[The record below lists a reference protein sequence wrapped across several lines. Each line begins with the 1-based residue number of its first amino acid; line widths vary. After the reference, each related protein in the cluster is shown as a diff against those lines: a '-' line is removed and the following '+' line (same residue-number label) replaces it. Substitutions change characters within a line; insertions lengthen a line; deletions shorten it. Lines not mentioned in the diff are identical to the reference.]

1 MATLTYNVTYGDWS
15 GKINLNY
22 TASYDP
28 ATNQTTITFL
38 QSSAVYSS
46 SADYQTTTDTDITV
60 QAGDNPNSSGTA
72 TLHTE
77 GYGTGG
83 EVTFTGTPSP
93 SSIVIQHS
101 AGTGAKTVTISCST
115 TVAVRPYSGSSLVY
129 AGGSGSVTVSNDV
142 PAYTLSVSAGEG
154 TKITVNRTASS
165 FASTGYLSNG
175 AVIYYGDKLTISF
188 EALSGFE
195 LESHKVNNSDFTSG
209 NVHTVSAAV
218 AIVATAKRLGL
229 IYIHNGTSFT
239 GLELYIHNGTS
250 FVQLAPY
257 IHNGTS
263 WAQLS

>member
-1 MATLTYNVTYGDWS
+1 MATLTYKATYGDWS
-15 GKINLNY
+15 GQINLIY
-22 TASYDP
+22 TASYNP
-28 ATNQTTITFL
+28 ATNQTTIKFS
-38 QSSAVYSS
+38 QCNAVYSS
-46 SADYQTTTDTDITV
+46 RADYQSTSDTNITV

-83 EVTFTGTPSP
+83 SVTFTGTPSP
-93 SSIVIQHS
+93 ATITVKHAS
-101 AGTGAKTVTISCST
+101 GTGAKTVIISGATTI
-115 TVAVRPYSGSSLVY
+115 AVRPYSGSSLVY
-129 AGGSGSVTVSNDV
+129 AGGNGSVTVSNSV
-142 PAYTLSVSAGEG
+142 PAYKLSISADDGS
-154 TKITVNRTASS
+154 KITVNRTAST

-175 AVIYYGDKLTISF
+175 DVIYYGDKLSITF

-195 LESHKVNNSDFTSG
+195 LQTHKVNNSDFTSG
-209 NVHTVSAAV
+209 NVHTVTADV

-229 IYIHNGTSFT
+229 VYIFNTSFK
-239 GLELYIHNGTS
+239 GVELYIHNGTS